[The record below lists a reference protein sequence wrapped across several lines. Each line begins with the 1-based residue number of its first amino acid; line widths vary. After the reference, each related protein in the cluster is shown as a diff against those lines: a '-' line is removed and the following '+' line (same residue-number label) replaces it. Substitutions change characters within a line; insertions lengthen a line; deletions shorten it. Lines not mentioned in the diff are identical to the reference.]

1 MGYKPAERKCIDVVR
16 KEFKT
21 KEMQAYLRRVKRMKL
36 PEENVNRNTTIL
48 SKRGTNS
55 VYRTNQNFPQNPHI
69 RVKPMVL
76 LAKSQTQKVKK
87 PSLQSHNKNPSK
99 NLSKTG
105 VKSPANT
112 KAMHSISQS
121 SKKRPLNEKQP
132 PANKKRTLNEKQP
145 PPTSNKRILNEKQPP
160 SNKRLLN
167 EKQPPTSNR
176 RILNEK
182 QPPTNTRRLLN

>member
-1 MGYKPAERKCIDVVR
+1 MGYKPAERKCIDIVR

-36 PEENVNRNTTIL
+36 PDENVNRNTTIL

-145 PPTSNKRILNEKQPP
+145 PPSKKRKLNEKQPP
-160 SNKRLLN
+160 
-167 EKQPPTSNR
+167 PPTS
-176 RILNEK
+176 K
-182 QPPTNTRRLLN
+182 KKKKKKKPPPPKKKKKKKKKKK